1 MLSNPVSVWHFWF
14 ISMVWFV
21 NFARFSSSAVA
32 LEEIFQVKQKC
43 HKIQSTFGM
52 PGITRIQCVILNIF
66 QFQRILNVRMCA
78 LFVHPC
84 PAHPLEPWHSPS
96 RAGHDMSRY
105 VKMCPICRICM
116 DMLGCCWLMWVLN
129 WLTGDTSFEFTEFF
143 PCRTHL
149 WSCWAEPILMFG
161 LLGHE
166 LPVRVASADQCPAGL
181 ENVPLL
187 HFAQTCPRGSQSW
200 GLVKNEFCLGKHRLC
215 GL

>member
-52 PGITRIQCVILNIF
+52 PGITRIQFVILNIF

-84 PAHPLEPWHSPS
+84 PVHPLEPWHSPS
-96 RAGHDMSRY
+96 RAGHAMSRY

-166 LPVRVASADQCPAGL
+166 LPVRVASADQCPDGL
-181 ENVPLL
+181 ENVPFL